1 MNTKTRFK
9 IGGLLLG
16 VLALIALCI
25 PQVRGGVKTVLTPYT
40 VVTLTNVPSVI
51 SGAYGSTGASN
62 NTEFVDVSRHTDVY
76 VQIGAALMYTNP
88 AAATLSVPVYR
99 SIDGVTAETT
109 AFTTLVL
116 TFGGTVPKVWGT
128 NINTGGAAYLLVGG
142 YTSSATNYVT
152 NLTVRVAGKQPWA
165 LTWPYSSYP

>member
-16 VLALIALCI
+16 VLALLALCI

-40 VVTLTNVPSVI
+40 AVTLTNVPTSI
-51 SGAYGSTGASN
+51 AASSASA
-62 NTEFVDVSRHTDVY
+62 NTEFVDVTRHTDVY
-76 VQIGAALMYTNP
+76 VQVGGVLTATNP
-88 AAATLSVPVYR
+88 AAATLTIPVYR

-109 AFTTLVL
+109 AFTSLVL

-128 NINTGGAAYLLVGG
+128 NINTQGAAYLLFGG
-142 YTSSATNYVT
+142 YTSTATNIAT